1 MTSFYISFSKIQCM
15 LNYEAVCR
23 CYDEWNK
30 KGSTIK
36 RDIE

>member
-1 MTSFYISFSKIQCM
+1 MALFYISFSKIQCM
-15 LNYEAVCR
+15 LDYEGICK

-30 KGSTIK
+30 RGSNIK